1 MVQINVFNKNEDKSE
16 ETVNVSD
23 QEVKDSETAV
33 EGDKEKDIPL
43 EKMSKKELI
52 KKIVDLQESEKKNY
66 SLYLRGQADI
76 ENLKKRFQKE
86 KGDLI
91 KFSNDTLIK
100 QLLTVIDNLEKAVEH
115 GENENN
121 LKGLIEGVE
130 LTHKGLKN
138 ILEKS
143 GLEVITPLGEP
154 FDPNYHEAMFELED
168 DSAEPGT
175 VVKELQKGYLL
186 NERLLRPAM
195 VAVSKRSK
203 QY

>member
-16 ETVNVSD
+16 EAGSVSD

-33 EGDKEKDIPL
+33 EADKEKDIPL

-52 KKIVDLQESEKKNY
+52 KKIVDLRESEKKNY
-66 SLYLRGQADI
+66 GLYLRGQADI

-115 GENENN
+115 GEDENN

-138 ILEKS
+138 ILKKS
-143 GLEVITPLGEP
+143 GLEVITSLGES

-203 QY
+203 QD